1 MAISL
6 NNIPLP
12 DDIQWTDEFNGY
24 GVGQTVTRTLT
35 GAMVIEE
42 SAQTS
47 GRRIT
52 LASNG
57 AAWVTQSVASQIQA
71 LAATPLDGTTLTL
84 DWNGTPYNVV
94 FDRSRGGF
102 ATREVLRLAD
112 AAQTSD
118 HNYLIEINLITA

>member
-6 NNIPLP
+6 NSIPLP

-24 GVGQTVTRTLT
+24 GVGQTATRTLT

-57 AAWVTQSVASQIQA
+57 AAWVTQSVTSQIQA

-84 DWNGTPYNVV
+84 DWNGTDYSVV

-102 ATREVLRLAD
+102 KTREVLRLAD

>member
-1 MAISL
+1 MAITL

-35 GAMVIEE
+35 GAMVIDE

-57 AAWVTQSVASQIQA
+57 AAWVTQNVAAQIQA
-71 LAATPLDGTTLTL
+71 LAATPLDGTTLTR
-84 DWNGTPYNVV
+84 DWNGTNYSVV

-102 ATREVLRLAD
+102 ATVEVLRLAD
-112 AAQTSD
+112 EAQTSE